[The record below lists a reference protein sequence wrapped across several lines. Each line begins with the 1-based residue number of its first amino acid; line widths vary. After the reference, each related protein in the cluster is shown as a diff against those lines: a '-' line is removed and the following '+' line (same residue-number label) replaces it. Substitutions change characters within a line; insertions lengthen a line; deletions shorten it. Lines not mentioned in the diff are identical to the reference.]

1 MGSWEITSSM
11 WLNYILFGIVGAW
24 RHPGW
29 EGGGGVL
36 SHPGFLYNLGKNVVD
51 KSVLWNVL
59 LLIIFASLWYS
70 YQNLPFVWLAWC
82 FAINN
87 RHLRF
92 QVRLIISFG
101 NSYIDLLLIQ
111 SLFTCGEWTFSYSL

>member
-1 MGSWEITSSM
+1 MAASR
-11 WLNYILFGIVGAW
+11 VG
-24 RHPGW
+24 R
-29 EGGGGVL
+29 GGGGVL
-36 SHPGFLYNLGKNVVD
+36 SHPDFLYNLGKNVVD

-87 RHLRF
+87 RYLRF

-101 NSYIDLLLIQ
+101 NSYIDLLLI
-111 SLFTCGEWTFSYSL
+111 